1 MTSTIKYLLLS
12 FSLSAGAVQ
21 AALPPEVDAALAK
34 AGVPASALGVAILPV
49 DGGPAVLLENAR
61 RPMNPASTM
70 KLVTTWS
77 ALNLLGPAY
86 SWKTQLLA
94 DAPVA
99 NGVLNGPLYLKGS
112 GDPKLTFERMW
123 LLVRELRAAGVTDLR
138 DGLVLDRS
146 AFRLPATTSPFDDDS
161 DEGGQP
167 YLVTPDALVSN
178 FGSARLML
186 RSDGNSVRATL
197 EPALDKVRLDGAVK
211 LAPNASCSAWK
222 DGVQLRLDDA
232 GQTASVHLAGRFP
245 PDCAGDRYFAV
256 LDARSYTASLFRSLW
271 QEQGGRFSGQVREG
285 VTPPQAKVL
294 ATSISPPL
302 TEMVRDI
309 NKFSNNL
316 MARQL
321 FLTVGATSS
330 EVATDT
336 VAAAD
341 AHVRGWLQQQGLAMS
356 ELHLENG
363 AGLSRVERISA
374 EHLGQM
380 LVSAYRSPLAAEFI
394 SSLPIVGIDG
404 TMKKRLKSEAG
415 AAHIKTGTLK
425 DVRAVAGYVRD
436 SQGSDWVVVALLN
449 HPRAPLA
456 MPVLD
461 TLLRWVTTRSSAEL
475 ASLRR

>member
-1 MTSTIKYLLLS
+1 MKRLLLS
-12 FSLSAGAVQ
+12 LLLCSGAAQ
-21 AALPPEVDAALAK
+21 AALPAEVESALVK
-34 AGVPASALGVAILPV
+34 AGVPVSALGAAILPV
-49 DGGPAVLLENAR
+49 DGGPAVLLENAS

-94 DAPVA
+94 DAPAV

-138 DGLVLDRS
+138 GDLVLDRS
-146 AFRLPATTSPFDDDS
+146 VFSLPATTSPFDDDS
-161 DEGGQP
+161 DESGQP

-178 FGSARLML
+178 FGSVRLML
-186 RSDGNSVRATL
+186 RSDGATVRATL
-197 EPALDKVRLDGAVK
+197 EPALDKVRLDSTLK
-211 LAPNASCSAWK
+211 LAAGGNCAAWK
-222 DGVQLRLDDA
+222 DGVQLKIND
-232 GQTASVHLAGRFP
+232 GGPQASVSVSGRFP
-245 PDCAGDRYFAV
+245 VDCAGDRYFSV
-256 LDARSYTASLFRSLW
+256 LDAKSYTASLFRSLW
-271 QEQGGRFSGQVREG
+271 QEQGGRFSGQVRDG
-285 VTPPQAKVL
+285 VAPAQAKVL
-294 ATSISPPL
+294 ATSVSPPL

-321 FLTVGATSS
+321 FLTLGATSPDD
-330 EVATDT
+330 ARDT
-336 VAAAD
+336 QSAAD
-341 AHVRGWLQQQGLAMS
+341 ARVHAWLQQQGLNMA

-380 LVSAYRSPLAAEFI
+380 LVSAYRSPLASEFI

-404 TMKKRLKSEAG
+404 TMRKRLKDEAG

-425 DVRAVAGYVRD
+425 NVRAVAGYVRD
-436 SQGSDWVVVALLN
+436 QQGRDWVVVALLN
-449 HPRAPLA
+449 HPKAPGA

-461 TLLRWVTTRSSAEL
+461 ALLRWVTTRSSAEL
-475 ASLRR
+475 AALRG

>member
-1 MTSTIKYLLLS
+1 MKRLLFSLLL
-12 FSLSAGAVQ
+12 FSGAAH
-21 AALPPEVDAALAK
+21 AALPAEVDAALLK

-49 DGGPAVLLENAR
+49 DGGPAVLLENAG

-94 DAPVA
+94 DAPVV
-99 NGVLNGPLYLKGS
+99 NGVLGGPLYLKGS

-138 DGLVLDRS
+138 GDLVLDRS
-146 AFRLPATTSPFDDDS
+146 AFKLPATTSPFDDDS

-186 RSDGNSVRATL
+186 RSDGNAVRATL
-197 EPALDKVRLDGAVK
+197 EPALAAVKLDSTVK
-211 LAPNASCSAWK
+211 LAPNASCAAWK

-232 GQTASVHLAGRFP
+232 GQSASVQVAGRFP

-271 QEQGGRFSGQVREG
+271 QEQGGRFTGQVRDG
-285 VTPPQAKVL
+285 TTPVQAKVL
-294 ATSISPPL
+294 ATSVSPPL

-321 FLTVGATSS
+321 FLTLGATAPDP
-330 EVATDT
+330 ATDT
-336 VAAAD
+336 IAAAD
-341 AHVRGWLQQQGLAMS
+341 FRVRDWLRQQGLAMS

-380 LVSAYRSPLAAEFI
+380 LVSAYRSPLAPEFI

-404 TMKKRLKSEAG
+404 TMRKRLKNEAG

-425 DVRAVAGYVRD
+425 NVRAVAGYVRD
-436 SQGSDWVVVALLN
+436 AQGHDWAVVALVN
-449 HPRAPLA
+449 HPKAPGA

-461 TLLRWVTTRSSAEL
+461 SLLRWVTTRSTAEL
-475 ASLRR
+475 ASLRN

>member
-1 MTSTIKYLLLS
+1 MKPTIKQALLS
-12 FSLSAGAVQ
+12 LWLCAGAAN
-21 AALPPEVDAALAK
+21 AALPVDVESALAK
-34 AGVPASALGVAILPV
+34 AGVPASALAAAILPV
-49 DGGPAVLLENAR
+49 DGGPAVLLENAT

-86 SWKTQLLA
+86 SWKTQLLS
-94 DAPVA
+94 DTPVA
-99 NGVLNGPLYLKGS
+99 NGVLNGPLYLRGS

-123 LLVRELRAAGVTDLR
+123 LLVRELRAAGVSEIRGD
-138 DGLVLDRS
+138 LVLDRS
-146 AFRLPATTSPFDDDS
+146 AFRLPVSTSAFDDDS
-161 DEGGQP
+161 DEAGQP

-178 FGSARLML
+178 FGSVRLML
-186 RSDGNSVRATL
+186 RSDGSTVRATL
-197 EPALDKVRLDGAVK
+197 EPALDALRLDSSVK
-211 LAPNASCSAWK
+211 LAAGASCAGWK

-232 GQTASVHLAGRFP
+232 GQSARVSVAGRFP
-245 PDCAGDRYFAV
+245 ADCAGDRYFAV

-271 QEQGGRFSGQVREG
+271 QEQGGRFSGQVRDG
-285 VTPPQAKVL
+285 VTPPQARLL

-302 TEMVRDI
+302 TEAVRDI

-321 FLTVGATSS
+321 FLTLGATSPDP
-330 EVATDT
+330 AGDT
-336 VAAAD
+336 AAAAD
-341 AHVRGWLQQQGLAMS
+341 ARVRGWLQQQGLNMA

-374 EHLGQM
+374 EHLGRM
-380 LVSAYRSPLAAEFI
+380 LVSAYRSPLAPEFI

-404 TMKKRLKSEAG
+404 TMKKRLKDEAG

-436 SQGSDWVVVALLN
+436 QQGRDWVVVALLN
-449 HPRAPLA
+449 HPKAPGA

-461 TLLRWVTTRSSAEL
+461 ALLRWVATRSSTEIA
-475 ASLRR
+475 ALRH